1 MAIGTAITASAARAI
16 TITAVTGTTVA
27 GDRLAGYLKGRRR
40 ETAAFFVPEAGL
52 PLKTAD
58 LAAVAAGA
66 GSA

>member
-16 TITAVTGTTVA
+16 TITAVTGTTAA

-52 PLKTAD
+52 PRKAAH

>member
-16 TITAVTGTTVA
+16 TITAVTGTTAA
-27 GDRLAGYLKGRRR
+27 GDRPAGYVKGRRR
-40 ETAAFFVPEAGL
+40 ETAAFFMPEAG
-52 PLKTAD
+52 PRLKTVD